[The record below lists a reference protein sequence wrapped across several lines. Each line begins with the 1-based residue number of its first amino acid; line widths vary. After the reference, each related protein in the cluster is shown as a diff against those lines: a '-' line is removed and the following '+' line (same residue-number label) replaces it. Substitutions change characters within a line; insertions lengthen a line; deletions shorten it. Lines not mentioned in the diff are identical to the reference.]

1 MRILYSF
8 LLYVL
13 APFAFVRLFVRAAR
27 HPVYRQR
34 IGERLG
40 FVRPRAPGAI
50 WIHAVSVGETRGA
63 APLVRALQTTYPD
76 RRILITTMTPTG
88 SATVHDL
95 FGDTVEHCY
104 VPWDLPGA
112 VRRFLDR
119 VQPCA
124 ALIMET
130 ELWPNLFHAC
140 AARGIPIAIANMRMS
155 ERSARRY
162 SRFAAFTRATL
173 ALPSVLAA
181 QTEADAAR
189 LRALGAP
196 AERVSVTGNIKF
208 DLTLPDDYAQQTAPL
223 RDRLGAERP
232 IWIAASTHAGEDE
245 IVLDVHRALQKKW
258 PSLLLLLAPR
268 HPERFGAV
276 AALAQARGFQTA
288 RRSGQRADSTLGPD
302 VEVLVCDTMGE
313 LQLLYGAA
321 DVAFVGGSLV
331 PTGGHNLL
339 EPAAAG
345 IPVIFGPHMFN
356 FDEIARMTL
365 SHGAGVQ
372 ARDGAE
378 LLVTVRAYFDDCASR
393 LNAGTQG
400 KQMIDAN
407 RGTLERLMVL
417 LPNRIAQGGQR
428 GLSDRIP
435 VNQGNS

>member
-1 MRILYSF
+1 MR
-8 LLYVL
+8 LLYTLLLYALV
-13 APFAFVRLFVRAAR
+13 PFALLRLLVRAAR
-27 HPVYRQR
+27 QPAYRQR

-40 FVRPRAPGAI
+40 FVRPGTPGAI

-63 APLVRALQTTYPD
+63 APLVRALQSRFPD

-88 SATVHDL
+88 SATVRDL

-119 VQPCA
+119 VQPGA

-140 AARGIPIAIANMRMS
+140 TARGIPIAIANMRMS
-155 ERSARRY
+155 ERSRRRY
-162 SRFAAFTRATL
+162 ARFARFTRAVL
-173 ALPSVLAA
+173 ALPSILAA
-181 QTEADAAR
+181 QNEADAAR

-196 AERVSVTGNIKF
+196 PERLHVTGNIKF
-208 DLTLPDDYAQQTAPL
+208 DLTLPDNYEQQTAAL
-223 RDRLGAERP
+223 RARLDAERP
-232 IWIAASTHAGEDE
+232 VWIAASTHAGEDE
-245 IVLDVHRALQKKW
+245 IILNVHRRLQKKW

-268 HPERFGAV
+268 HPERFAAV
-276 AALAQARGFQTA
+276 AGLAQAAGFKMA
-288 RRSGQRADSTLGPD
+288 NRSLQSKDASLKPE

-313 LQLLYGAA
+313 LQLLYGVA

-331 PTGGHNLL
+331 PTGGHNVL

-345 IPVIFGPHMFN
+345 VAVVFGPHMFN

-365 SHGAGVQ
+365 AHGAGKQVRN
-372 ARDGAE
+372 ADE
-378 LLVTVRAYFDDCASR
+378 LLAAVDAWFDDCAAR

-407 RGTLERLMVL
+407 CGTLDRLL
-417 LPNRIAQGGQR
+417 RILAPI
-428 GLSDRIP
+428 LSSKP
-435 VNQGNS
+435 